1 MEDSEKK
8 MNQTEQ
14 DPSAD
19 LSNTVEDTALADPEE
34 ESVPAMTPEE
44 EKRFN
49 LLQAIWGVISG
60 AAIWIT
66 LMLPVFL
73 DATDTALAYLFLVVF
88 VVVMLVQRRVESKKG
103 IRLRV
108 FVKSWLISLC
118 VGAGISVLAA
128 FLAGKF

>member
-49 LLQAIWGVISG
+49 LLQAVWGVISG

-108 FVKSWLISLC
+108 FTKSWLISLC

>member
-19 LSNTVEDTALADPEE
+19 LSNTDEDTALADPEE

-49 LLQAIWGVISG
+49 LLQAVWGVISG

-73 DATDTALAYLFLVVF
+73 DTTDTALAYLFLVVF

-108 FVKSWLISLC
+108 FTKSWLISLC

>member
-49 LLQAIWGVISG
+49 LLQAVWGVISG

-88 VVVMLVQRRVESKKG
+88 VVVMLVQRRVESQKG

-118 VGAGISVLAA
+118 VGAGISVLAS

>member
-14 DPSAD
+14 DPSAN

-49 LLQAIWGVISG
+49 LLQAVWGVISG

-73 DATDTALAYLFLVVF
+73 DTTDTALAYLFLVVF

>member
-19 LSNTVEDTALADPEE
+19 LSNTDEDTALADPEE

-49 LLQAIWGVISG
+49 LLQAVWGVISG

-73 DATDTALAYLFLVVF
+73 DTTDTALAYLFLVVF

>member
-19 LSNTVEDTALADPEE
+19 LANTVEDTALADPEE

-49 LLQAIWGVISG
+49 LLQAVWGVISG

-73 DATDTALAYLFLVVF
+73 DTTDTALAYLFLVVF
-88 VVVMLVQRRVESKKG
+88 VVVILMQRRVESKKG

-108 FVKSWLISLC
+108 FTKSWLISLC

>member
-19 LSNTVEDTALADPEE
+19 LSNTDEDTALADPEE

-49 LLQAIWGVISG
+49 LLQAVWGVISG

-108 FVKSWLISLC
+108 FTKSWLISLC

>member
-49 LLQAIWGVISG
+49 LLQAVWGVISG

-88 VVVMLVQRRVESKKG
+88 VVVMLVQRRVESQKG

>member
-19 LSNTVEDTALADPEE
+19 LSNTDEDTALADPEE

-49 LLQAIWGVISG
+49 LLQAVWGVISG

-88 VVVMLVQRRVESKKG
+88 VVVMLVQRRVESQKG